1 VSSEFD
7 LGTLTLHYAEPF
19 DRPAAED
26 RVLVTAEDR
35 PTPSESSLPAVAD
48 PAADHVDPEV
58 AARRAD
64 VEEKHRRVA
73 AWLDAQGFDALVLG
87 RADSLAWFTGGGE
100 FGQTMSSE
108 PASALLYI
116 NRQCRAIVCDNVQ
129 SARLFEEEVAGLGFQ
144 LKERPWP
151 EEPGRVIAEL
161 RRGKRVAGDGV
172 LPDLPDERAGLV
184 PIRWPLTRVERQRLR
199 ELGRALTLAIEATCR
214 NFQPGE
220 TEADLAGHLAHRLLR
235 EGVVPVDLRVSADDR
250 AARYRQPKF
259 KGAPIHRRATLTAVG
274 RRHGLCASASRTV
287 SFGPLE
293 PEFRGCHELASMVD
307 ATCIFFSRPGQTVSE
322 VFRRARRIYE
332 KYGHPDEWTL
342 NYQGWVGGYNPRE
355 VLLVPDGTLELGH
368 GMPLGWCPS
377 VGSARSED
385 TVVVDER
392 GFEVVTEAQRW
403 PKLEVTVKGF
413 PIQRPGVLER

>member
-7 LGTLTLHYAEPF
+7 LGALALHYAEPF
-19 DRPAAED
+19 APHEPQD
-26 RVLVTAEDR
+26 RVLLTAEDR

-73 AWLDAQGFDALVLG
+73 AWLDAQGYDALVLG
-87 RADSLAWFTGGGE
+87 RADGVAWFTGGGE
-100 FGQTMSSE
+100 FGQSLASE
-108 PASALLYI
+108 HASALLYV
-116 NRQCRAIVCDNVQ
+116 NRQCRAVVCDNVQ

-151 EEPGRVIAEL
+151 EDPGRVIAEL
-161 RRGKRVAGDGV
+161 RRGKRVATDGC
-172 LPDLPDERAGLV
+172 LPELPDERAGLA
-184 PIRWPLTRVERQRLR
+184 PLRWPLTRLERQRLR
-199 ELGRALTLAIEATCR
+199 ELGRALTLCIEATCR

-250 AARYRQPKF
+250 ASRFRQPKA
-259 KGAPIHRRATLTAVG
+259 KGAPIRRRATLSAVG

-287 SFGPLE
+287 SFGPVDA
-293 PEFRGCHELASMVD
+293 EFRASHELAAMVD
-307 ATCIFFSRPGQTVSE
+307 ATCIFFSRPGRTVAE

-332 KYGHPDEWTL
+332 KYGRPDEWTL
-342 NYQGWVGGYNPRE
+342 NYQGWVIGYHPRE
-355 VLLVPDGTLELGH
+355 ALLMPEGTLGLTH
-368 GMPLGWCPS
+368 GLPLAWSPS
-377 VGSARSED
+377 VGAARSED
-385 TVVVDER
+385 TVVIEER

-413 PIQRPGVLER
+413 PIHRPGVLER